1 MLDTLCI
8 PLMTHTET
16 YSFSAS
22 LSVLLLSI
30 ACYSPERIA
39 SPVGFPVRS
48 VLDLPTGCSQAA
60 SGLEGKTYL

>member
-30 ACYSPERIA
+30 ACYSPELTEG
-39 SPVGFPVRS
+39 PN
-48 VLDLPTGCSQAA
+48 QAQA
-60 SGLEGKTYL
+60 LRDGAQVCPP

>member
-30 ACYSPERIA
+30 ACYSPVFHTLC
-39 SPVGFPVRS
+39 SPGAWS
-48 VLDLPTGCSQAA
+48 VLVAA
-60 SGLEGKTYL
+60 LDTEGAEGRAVLVQ